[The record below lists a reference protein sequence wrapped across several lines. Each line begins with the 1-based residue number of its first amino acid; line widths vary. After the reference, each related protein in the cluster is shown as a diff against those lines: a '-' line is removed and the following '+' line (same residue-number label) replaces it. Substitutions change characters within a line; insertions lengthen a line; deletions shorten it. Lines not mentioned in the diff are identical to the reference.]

1 MLTKARLRLGNER
14 KVEEAKA
21 ILLRAQELEES
32 GNETRGGPSNSR
44 AHAALGDVI
53 LHRANF
59 LFADEQ
65 EHFEEGTQVLR
76 GWKPTTINLAETS
89 QMERRTLT
97 YIKTALAAR
106 MTKQGKYEDAM
117 KELERLIEESQPF
130 PGDLVLKKSTLSA
143 SSPALPPPILLKH
156 SNTCNWKSGPP

>member
-1 MLTKARLRLGNER
+1 LLTKALLRLGNEK

-21 ILLRAQELEES
+21 ILLRAQELEEL

-65 EHFEEGTQVLR
+65 EHFEEGTRVLG
-76 GWKPTTINLAETS
+76 GWKPTTANLAETS

-106 MTKQGKYEDAM
+106 MTTQEKYQDAM

-130 PGDLVLKKSTLSA
+130 PGDLVLKKSTLSVR
-143 SSPALPPPILLKH
+143 SPALPPLMRLKD
-156 SNTCNWKSGPP
+156 SNTRNWKSGPP